1 MTRTISAMR
10 MSGSVAGIVMLVVS
24 TPLLSG
30 CVSTGFAV
38 AGLVAGL
45 VDGQPESGS
54 HGTRAQ
60 NGRGFDQSIGQ
71 ALTQA
76 DENLSP
82 ACQALLPEN
91 ETANDNTKS
100 CGYRMVCLPG
110 ALQPVEIMICRKSKT
125 MPN

>member
-1 MTRTISAMR
+1 

-30 CVSTGFAV
+30 CLSTGFAV

-45 VDGQPESGS
+45 VDGQPEAGS

-60 NGRGFDQSIGQ
+60 NGNGFDKSIGQ
-71 ALTQA
+71 ALAQA

-82 ACQALLPEN
+82 ACQALLQEN
-91 ETANDNTKS
+91 ETTNDNAKS

-110 ALQPVEIMICRKSKT
+110 ALQPVEIMICKKSET
-125 MPN
+125 TPN